1 MVSRKRLDY
10 GFRGYR
16 APVIPR
22 APRSIRRRVPLK
34 DSCEDSK
41 LCAFELLAAVAGK
54 LLQESESSISSNVAG
69 GKDKRVISGNGN
81 EKGQLVDDKTL
92 ISDSFGHG
100 SCAESAFVPEVSI
113 QEQNLLPNFKEKLQS
128 EFNSVIECTSEPVSS
143 DALEKVD
150 SSVKFEECEFKK
162 NDTRVEGSAC
172 FGDSFNS
179 KVESRPKMNLGDEK
193 CQIGG
198 LLIASDVKKLNKEC
212 VNSNMII
219 NSDSSVQLP
228 VYREPVADAC
238 LKHSADVK
246 LGVRDDDENS
256 YRCKKLSTKVRPFK
270 PRPRTEHRRIRKMMT
285 SKYRKVVPRRKAYD
299 LYNTSEGMKSYYQYR
314 KRIYTREGCQQA
326 PIKKRKLFDNR
337 FSVSYDQDT
346 SSNSISNLPEKGNRT
361 ACGTV
366 KVNSKGKDPQVKFSI
381 KSFKVPELYIDLPET
396 ASVGSLKRTV
406 MEAVT
411 AILGSGIRVGVLL
424 QGKKIRDDNRTLQQA
439 GISLNNDLGTLG
451 FTLEPCFT
459 HVSSSN
465 VAVKQPSPVLTCEE
479 IPESPPT
486 LFTDSAISNASV
498 DPPTARVGPTSDDDD
513 VDNKE
518 LILSSS
524 DSPVDELMDGVA
536 ATAPDPNKNALV
548 ELSPINVGPLAVV
561 PVSKPKRSE
570 LSQRRTRRPFSVAEV
585 EALVGEVE
593 KLGTGRWRD
602 VKIGAFENADH
613 RTYVDLKDKWKTL
626 VHTASISPHQRR
638 GEPVPQELLDRVLVA
653 HSYWSQHQSKQH
665 GKHHPA
671 VEPSKTEDL
680 CGEIIGA

>member
-41 LCAFELLAAVAGK
+41 LCPFELLAAVAGK
-54 LLQESESSISSNVAG
+54 LLQESESSTSSNVAG

-81 EKGQLVDDKTL
+81 EKGQLIDDKTL
-92 ISDSFGHG
+92 KSDSFEHG
-100 SCAESAFVPEVSI
+100 SCAESAFVPEVSV
-113 QEQNLLPNFKEKLQS
+113 QDQNLLPSFKEKSQS
-128 EFNSVIECTSEPVSS
+128 EFNAIIEPPSEPVSS

-150 SSVKFEECEFKK
+150 SGVKFEECEIKK
-162 NDTRVEGSAC
+162 NNTSVEGSAC

-179 KVESRPKMNLGDEK
+179 KVESRPKMDLGDEK

-212 VNSNMII
+212 VNSNIII

-238 LKHSADVK
+238 LKKHSADVK

-256 YRCKKLSTKVRPFK
+256 YRCKKLGTKVRPFK

-285 SKYRKVVPRRKAYD
+285 SKYRKVVPKRKAYD

-337 FSVSYDQDT
+337 FSVGYDQDT
-346 SSNSISNLPEKGNRT
+346 SSSSISNLPEKGNRT

-366 KVNSKGKDPQVKFSI
+366 KVHSKGKDPHVKFSI

-424 QGKKIRDDNRTLQQA
+424 QGKKIRDDSRTLQQA
-439 GISLNNDLGTLG
+439 GISLSNDLGTLG

-465 VAVKQPSPVLTCEE
+465 AAVKQPSPV
-479 IPESPPT
+479 SPPT

-498 DPPTARVGPTSDDDD
+498 DPPTARVAPTSDDDD
-513 VDNKE
+513 VCNKE

-524 DSPVDELMDGVA
+524 DSPVDEVMGGVA
-536 ATAPDPNKNALV
+536 ATAPDPNNALV

-561 PVSKPKRSE
+561 PVSKLKRSE

-585 EALVGEVE
+585 EALVGAVE

-602 VKIGAFENADH
+602 VKIGAFENAEH

-626 VHTASISPHQRR
+626 VHTASIAPHQRR

-665 GKHHPA
+665 GKHPA

-680 CGEIIGA
+680 CGEVIGA